1 MSQSVLILIAVALFA
16 ANLPFFVERIFFV
29 LPVREGEKRLVW
41 RLAELIVLYF
51 IVGFIARLLEQ
62 KLGPVPPQHWEFYA
76 VTACLFLVFA
86 YPGFV
91 YRYFMRGKRKAR
103 VAV

>member
-1 MSQSVLILIAVALFA
+1 MSQSILILIAVALFA

-29 LPVREGEKRLVW
+29 LPSRNGEKSLVW
-41 RLAELIVLYF
+41 RLAELVVLYF
-51 IVGFIARLLEQ
+51 MVGFVARLLEQ
-62 KLGPVPPQHWEFYA
+62 KLGPIPAQRWEFYA

-91 YRYFMRGKRKAR
+91 YRYFMRGKRKPH
-103 VAV
+103 VTI